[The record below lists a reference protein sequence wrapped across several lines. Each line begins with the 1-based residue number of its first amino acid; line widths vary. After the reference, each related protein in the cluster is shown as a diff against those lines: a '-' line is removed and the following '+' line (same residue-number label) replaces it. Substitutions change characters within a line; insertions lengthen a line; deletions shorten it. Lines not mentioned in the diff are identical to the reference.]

1 MSDNE
6 KKGTHRPRNGRKL
19 LINDAREARG
29 ENFSILLLNHTDF
42 NWKLLIMRAQRAE
55 KIFAFYMCAKR
66 FELTGG
72 TLNFWGAPRGERLIG
87 GERLSLGTGPGGTL
101 N

>member
-1 MSDNE
+1 MRVSDNE
-6 KKGTHRPRNGRKL
+6 KNGTHRPRNGRKL

-29 ENFSILLLNHTDF
+29 KKFSILLLNHKDF

-72 TLNFWGAPRGERLIG
+72 TLNFGE
-87 GERLSLGTGPGGTL
+87 SPGGNAYL
-101 N
+101 EGNA

>member
-29 ENFSILLLNHTDF
+29 ENFSILLLNHKDF
-42 NWKLLIMRAQRAE
+42 NWKLLIMRGENFSILYVR
-55 KIFAFYMCAKR
+55 KTVRINR
-66 FELTGG
+66 G
-72 TLNFWGAPRGERLIG
+72 TLNFWGVPRGERLIG
-87 GERLSLGTGPGGTL
+87 GTLKSGDRGGTL